1 MAVFHSHLCRLHTI
15 DAPGLVVK
23 FLIQQL
29 NVLIVREKGHSLP
42 PYSWAGIIGLCTHTV
57 FEYTG
62 KGVMLLVIVQNG
74 VGDVQVM

>member
-1 MAVFHSHLCRLHTI
+1 MAIHIFVGYTLLMRL
-15 DAPGLVVK
+15 DCK

-42 PYSWAGIIGLCTHTV
+42 PYSWAGIIGLCTHKV